1 MRMLSNTLSILLV
14 LTFAMPRIGA
24 QQQHVVDQAAIQ
36 RTLDQHA
43 ANTLT
48 KRQAIRTALQQP
60 DVVRVANQLGIELAR
75 AEAAVATLD
84 GAELDRLA
92 EQAQTVNDEL
102 SGGQTARVNLWW
114 VVIGLLVLI
123 LIIVAVD

>member
-24 QQQHVVDQAAIQ
+24 QQPHVVDQAAIQ

>member
-1 MRMLSNTLSILLV
+1 MHLVSKALTILLI
-14 LTFAMPRIGA
+14 LTFAVPRVGA

-36 RTLDQHA
+36 EALDQHA
-43 ANTLT
+43 ASTLA
-48 KRQAIRTALQQP
+48 KRQTIRTALQQP

-75 AEAAVATLD
+75 AEAGIATLD

-114 VVIGLLVLI
+114 VVIGLLILI